1 MRRDVWCRH
10 VTLRQ
15 ANLAGATLLL
25 LDSCPINDQAERD
38 NMAPLP
44 FVVLGD
50 RTTHGGSVISAD
62 YTFDVHGKYV
72 ARVGDMTVCPRCKG
86 TFPIVSGSPDMTS
99 MGQSPAR
106 HGDKTACGATL
117 IAGQTLATW
126 SDQSSIADLA
136 ADDKAE
142 ALVQAAS
149 VAAPTTSGVCL
160 DCLMKAAAAGS
171 STVVRE

>member
-1 MRRDVWCRH
+1 MHRHVWYRH

-15 ANLAGATLLL
+15 VTSACATLLL
-25 LDSCPINDQAERD
+25 LDSCPINDQAERN
-38 NMAPLP
+38 NMATLP

-86 TFPIVSGSPDMTS
+86 TFPIVSGSPDMSS

-106 HGDKTACGATL
+106 HGDK
-117 IAGQTLATW
+117 QH
-126 SDQSSIADLA
+126 
-136 ADDKAE
+136 
-142 ALVQAAS
+142 
-149 VAAPTTSGVCL
+149 VA
-160 DCLMKAAAAGS
+160 
-171 STVVRE
+171 RR